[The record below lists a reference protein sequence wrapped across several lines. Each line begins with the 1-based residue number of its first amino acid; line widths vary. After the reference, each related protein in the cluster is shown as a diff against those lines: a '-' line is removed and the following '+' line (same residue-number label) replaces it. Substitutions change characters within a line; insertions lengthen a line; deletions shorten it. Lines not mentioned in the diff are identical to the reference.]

1 MAVSC
6 ADANSL
12 GYMLEHAL
20 GTPAPP
26 PPRRGHRAPPV
37 PTADFAGAARLY
49 ERACDGGLMRG
60 CNNLAAL
67 YLRGVGVPDGANPVR
82 ARELFMRA
90 CEGQNGLGCSNLGQ
104 LYELGTGISATSC
117 ARASSTSVH
126 ASSVRAPAAIASH
139 CSTTPDAVWTPTPIA
154 RASSE
159 AKAART
165 DTRQPARQQRP
176 ENAAALGV
184 GPRGGFQQGDLP
196 RACRSP
202 RGRAVD
208 RA

>member
-1 MAVSC
+1 LLQSGTGGLT
-6 ADANSL
+6 ADLVHARELYRRACDGGELRGCNSL

-26 PPRRGHRAPPV
+26 PPVAGHRAPPV

-104 LYELGTGISATSC
+104 LYELGTGISADVV
-117 ARASSTSVH
+117 RASQLYERACELGAGAGCYRLALLYDAGRGCGRRRRS
-126 ASSVRAPAAIASH
+126 RAPAPRRRLHARI
-139 CSTTPDAVWTPTPIA
+139 
-154 RASSE
+154 RASLPASS
-159 AKAART
+159 ALK
-165 DTRQPARQQRP
+165 TR
-176 ENAAALGV
+176 
-184 GPRGGFQQGDLP
+184 PR
-196 RACRSP
+196 
-202 RGRAVD
+202 
-208 RA
+208 